1 MSMRR
6 NTPRSTPTT
15 PAGVGR
21 HVRPA
26 GVGRHITP
34 AGVVLR
40 VLWAGTVLLWAGSL
54 GGAGGLGP
62 PAAVSSAPPAPVAAA
77 SAVASAVLPAA
88 ASVPAPAPT
97 ASAAA
102 ASAPASAPVDLRLIY
117 RTVQLPSGRVDT
129 VYGPRQLVL
138 GGIGPYS
145 FSFIDGRL
153 PVGLLLSPEGV
164 LGGTPTVAG
173 TQRFLLQVHDSSVPQ
188 RVTQQVYSLHIGSGK
203 PAPKPAAAASAPA
216 SAPQLTAL
224 SADDASVPVSR
235 LGLSSVWV
243 YKLSAD
249 SLKELT
255 TPEPAPEAETPA
267 GDSPPTPPEPPKAP
281 TIDGGPTA
289 EQLEDMLAPLV
300 DVEFPGRQLFE
311 SALEARRCSYYLALA
326 NAAAKK
332 QKAVKPT
339 SCTQVEAAAS
349 APARSRTAPLA
360 AGQVA
365 TTDLYAQLLPP
376 PLKKRILTLA
386 EQRHPF
392 SAGQAV
398 RWSGGG
404 CGCVTATPG
413 NKVQGIYPFWLAN
426 AKTQDIDFSKFTR
439 ISYLGGLLNDNGSY
453 TTSPAWKQEGL
464 DFTRAAQRH
473 GTLVDL
479 MVYRRDWTT
488 VLAMSDEQQGAFI
501 RQAAV
506 GLVGMADKPLTDVFS
521 RLKSWLLPFW
531 SEPVYLY
538 DGITLFFDEVPSAPA
553 DADKFRRFFRG
564 FVEQLIAEMQ
574 KTKRTYALNIVM
586 PDHQLGEDGPYNFS
600 DLLHY
605 VQIAE
610 PEVSKQRA
618 DGDKPLETFKY
629 QGKSGSD
636 IAVEY
641 LVLLSEPTSSSKKT
655 LRAKVDDTS
664 AFQGEMRIVFLKR
677 VMPVLLVPT
686 GDVPVAGPPD
696 AASGPANA
704 ASGSRSWE
712 QFDSDVSYASWQF
725 SGVGFWPVPTGNTA
739 TSKEVSKLLADHYYP
754 GAATKLD
761 TGVCAWICPNRT
773 PARVLFSALL
783 LTLGV
788 SLALYAWSC
797 RVRRIGRLYVAYLW
811 ASALLTV
818 IVGFALLSCDPDLHA
833 LRTGNAILYA
843 LIALLFAG
851 GAYLSLKPRVVL
863 P

>member
-1 MSMRR
+1 MRR
-6 NTPRSTPTT
+6 DPPRSDRTT
-15 PAGVGR
+15 PAGGGR
-21 HVRPA
+21 HV
-26 GVGRHITP
+26 TP

-62 PAAVSSAPPAPVAAA
+62 PVVASSAPTAPVVAASAAASAAAPVAAA
-77 SAVASAVLPAA
+77 VP
-88 ASVPAPAPT
+88 ASVPASAPARVAGPASTPVPT
-97 ASAAA
+97 
-102 ASAPASAPVDLRLIY
+102 PASAPGDLRLIY
-117 RTVQLPSGRVDT
+117 RTVHLPSGRVDT

-138 GGIGPYS
+138 GGVGPYS
-145 FSFIDGRL
+145 FNVIDGRL

-164 LGGTPTVAG
+164 LGGTPTVVG
-173 TQRFLLQVHDSSVPQ
+173 TQRFMLQVHDASVPP

-203 PAPKPAAAASAPA
+203 PPPKPAAAASAAA

-224 SADDASVPVSR
+224 STDDASLPVSR
-235 LGLSSVWV
+235 LGLGSVWV

-249 SLKELT
+249 NLKELT
-255 TPEPAPEAETPA
+255 TPEPPPEAEAPA
-267 GDSPPTPPEPPKAP
+267 GDSLPAPPEPAKPPAL
-281 TIDGGPTA
+281 DGGPTP

-332 QKAVKPT
+332 QKALVQA

-349 APARSRTAPLA
+349 APTRGKAAPLP

-365 TTDLYAQLLPP
+365 TTELYAQLLPP

-413 NKVQGIYPFWLAN
+413 SKVQGIYPFWLAN

-479 MVYRRDWTT
+479 MVYRRDWPT

-506 GLVGMADKPLTDVFS
+506 GLVGMADRPLTDVFS
-521 RLKSWLLPFW
+521 RIKSWLLPFW
-531 SEPVYLY
+531 SEPIYLY

-553 DADKFRRFFRG
+553 DADKFRRFFRN

-586 PDHQLGEDGPYNFS
+586 PDHLLGEDGPYNFS

-636 IAVEY
+636 IAVGY
-641 LVLLSEPTSSSKKT
+641 LVLLSEPTTTSKKT

-686 GDVPVAGPPD
+686 GDVPAAGPPD

-725 SGVGFWPVPTGNTA
+725 SGVGFWPVPTGSTA
-739 TSKEVSKLLADHYYP
+739 TSKEVSKLLADHYYT
-754 GAATKLD
+754 GATTRLD
-761 TGVCAWICPNRT
+761 AGLCAWICPNRT

-851 GAYLSLKPRVVL
+851 GAYVSLKPRVVL